1 MPIRHLLATSA
12 LVLAAFAPHAQAAS
26 LSADSQWVP
35 FDIDELSALSGG
47 LGWIDLSSG
56 AALSFSFHIAAGYQ
70 GTLTVV
76 DGGFAGDRFRLTDGQ
91 AVLGDT
97 GQPATSYPDSI
108 ALDFDAAL
116 ADARYSSAS
125 FTLGAGSHAVSG
137 YLLQSVMVEGAALNA
152 TVGAVR
158 LSVSAVP
165 EPATLAS
172 LLAGLSLLTL
182 VLRRRGHSGNSK

>member
-1 MPIRHLLATSA
+1 MSIHRLLATSA
-12 LVLAAFAPHAQAAS
+12 LVLAAFAPPSFAAG
-26 LSADSQWVP
+26 LSADNEWVT

-47 LGWIDLSSG
+47 LGWIDLSAG
-56 AALSFSFHIAAGYQ
+56 TALSFSFQIAAGYQ

-91 AVLGDT
+91 TVLGDT
-97 GQPATSYPDSI
+97 RQPAASYPDSI
-108 ALDFDAAL
+108 GLDFDAAL

-125 FTLGAGSHAVSG
+125 FTLGAGSHDVSG
-137 YLLQSVMVEGAALNA
+137 YLLQSVLVEGAALNA

-172 LLAGLSLLTL
+172 LLAGLSLLSV
-182 VLRRRGHSGNSK
+182 VLRRRGNSK